1 LVHLSSVPCWPIDT
15 TYYVE
20 VLEGLDLSFIFYF
33 LDNLKLSSLDKSTA
47 IPGLNRNDAYS
58 LSISIPPLPEQHR
71 IVAKIEE
78 LFTKLDAGVSA
89 LKKIKA
95 QLKRYHQA
103 VLKYAFE
110 GKLTEEWRELHK
122 DELEPASVLLD
133 KIQDE
138 RKKSARGKLR
148 ESIAMPD
155 LPGLPKGWC
164 WTRLG
169 EIADIKGGIT
179 KNVRRSHDRC
189 REVPYLRVANVQRGF
204 LDLREM
210 KMIFATDDDINELIL
225 QNGDVLFNEGGDRDK
240 LGRGWVWNGEI
251 PECIHQNH
259 VFRARFN
266 NELINSRFVSHY
278 SNSFGQDYFLN
289 EGKQTTNLASI
300 NLGKLSNL
308 PLPIPPIAEQNVILL
323 EIESRLSVADKVEEI
338 IEISLKQSE
347 RLRQCVLKTAFEGKL
362 VPQDPNDE
370 PAEKLL
376 GRIKAERAQQPD
388 KASFNRSRSL
398 KQKES
403 I

>member
-1 LVHLSSVPCWPIDT
+1 M
-15 TYYVE
+15 
-20 VLEGLDLSFIFYF
+20 
-33 LDNLKLSSLDKSTA
+33 
-47 IPGLNRNDAYS
+47 
-58 LSISIPPLPEQHR
+58 
-71 IVAKIEE
+71 
-78 LFTKLDAGVSA
+78 
-89 LKKIKA
+89 KK
-95 QLKRYHQA
+95 
-103 VLKYAFE
+103 
-110 GKLTEEWRELHK
+110 
-122 DELEPASVLLD
+122 
-133 KIQDE
+133 
-138 RKKSARGKLR
+138 
-148 ESIAMPD
+148 
-155 LPGLPKGWC
+155 
-164 WTRLG
+164 
-169 EIADIKGGIT
+169 
-179 KNVRRSHDRC
+179 
-189 REVPYLRVANVQRGF
+189 
-204 LDLREM
+204 
-210 KMIFATDDDINELIL
+210 IFATDDDINELIL